1 MGTAKI
7 TEVIDYIVVYYTLPG
22 SRESRCELCLV
33 GCLSLGGGGRGAAGG
48 GGGAGEWSGRELPG
62 HLVCC
67 LPGYQISSPKF
78 IERARW
84 SSFPFKNGVSPVR
97 ATCSFPSSR

>member
-48 GGGAGEWSGRELPG
+48 GGWRGGVVGEGAAWPFGMLSPWLPD
-62 HLVCC
+62 
-67 LPGYQISSPKF
+67 K
-78 IERARW
+78 
-84 SSFPFKNGVSPVR
+84 
-97 ATCSFPSSR
+97 